1 MHPMKGFGMNFR
13 GKSDRG
19 RKTSSLN
26 IGPGGG
32 WMRDA
37 GTGYGIFY
45 GDSDS
50 DWH

>member
-1 MHPMKGFGMNFR
+1 MKGFGINFR

-19 RKTSSLN
+19 RETQRASSLN
-26 IGPGGG
+26 IGPGAG

-37 GTGYGIFY
+37 GTGYGNVY

-50 DWH
+50 DWY